1 MTRNQP
7 FVGMTN
13 GVAHSVE
20 GSPHRSRSK
29 KPQIDPVTKYL
40 RAARNG
46 RQEEMVALLQQFA
59 HHGVHVEVC
68 NSSGLNALH
77 LAAKEGHLHIAQL
90 LIDAGIDIHA
100 MTKKGNT
107 ALHIAALSGHL
118 PLVQLLV
125 SRGANVNS
133 VTPERGF
140 TPLYMAAQENHL
152 AVVKHLVDHGAD
164 VNLLTDDG
172 FSPLA
177 VAVQQRHA
185 DIVSFLL
192 RLDSSATGPAT
203 SAAATTT
210 NNTGTL
216 NTIGRDSNTYN
227 TLNSTMNS
235 RRQRSTS
242 SNRKSHLPDL
252 HIAVKKDD
260 SKATALLLQQASAD
274 PNVKAPG
281 SGFTALHLAAH
292 YGYVSIAQILLTHG
306 ANVNVPAGKDNISA
320 LHVAAKCG
328 QTEMTRLLL
337 GHGSEPNAKT
347 KDGLTSLHLASRNG
361 HEEVVDCLLLHGGG
375 GFIDFRMKTKSGLTA
390 LHLAAQAN
398 VPDGQDCSQGH
409 IACARLLLFH
419 GIHVDEISRDL
430 LTPLHISAHCGHVA
444 MAKYLL
450 QHYANPDAR
459 ALNGFAPLHVAVR
472 KRRIPVIVLL
482 LEYYADVN
490 ISTESG
496 LTPLH
501 VAAFVGADEA
511 MHLLLKSGAAV
522 NAESALGERP
532 LHLAVRANNMKL
544 AELLLSCGGEVD
556 ARTGDGGQTSLHLAA
571 RANSAP
577 MCELLLKHGANPS
590 NFATSAGGHSVLHAA
605 ARDGAFDCAQMLLQC
620 GVDPNCRTMKG
631 GELTPLHLAAKHG
644 HLELCRLLLAHGASP
659 DTAATSANCFTP
671 LHMAVMNGHSDVATL
686 LLQSGASANSI
697 AANGL
702 AALHM
707 AVRRNSIEMCQRLV
721 DQGAHVDAQTK
732 WGESAAHT
740 AARLGFLEMLKFL
753 YQYCDANL
761 FITSPLGVTPLHLAA
776 QEDRTVVCRFLIEE
790 CRPNRGGMMPPGV
803 GSMAE
808 MRTKSGY
815 TALHIAVYHN
825 CVSTVLY
832 LLQCGRCNP
841 NWQTHVSGYS
851 PLHVAAQQGNTTLA
865 QYLLRANCQ
874 PDLRTNSGATALAI
888 ASKLRYVTLVELLKG
903 VTTSSV
909 TLTHEIEQEIRS
921 FRTPESIQD
930 ATQWGENS
938 VGGQTNIAEQEDEI
952 DYPETE
958 DMNCFLAPADVQFLT
973 KEADTLPHLSA
984 STRSLPR
991 SGTQTPTHFESYAS
1005 FNKYLSPTNRDAYG
1019 SRPPSGTSNISGY
1032 TTTSYGDNLLL
1043 SPVNAGSLMARL
1055 SISDLAHVRT
1065 FEQQVPSD
1073 NVENIPN
1080 KLSAAGF
1087 LISFVA
1093 DAKGC
1098 RMRAARGNR
1107 LCFIIPARS
1116 CEQPQRI
1123 TCRHVRRHKLIAPP
1137 PLAEDQA
1144 LAARVLELGPVGSKF
1159 TGGPIIVEV
1168 PYVASLSNGEREIA
1182 VYTFSPKLGVGDWQE
1197 HKQPEI
1203 EPRIKML
1210 LDSHL
1215 EDTKSPN
1222 SRRSSATFGESLKGD
1237 DSNSDQRLER
1247 VILTEIPQYIALV
1260 SRLKKDKADI
1270 TPLGGILSSSVEARV
1285 QLSFPEKAVKKEV
1298 KISLHVL
1305 RIRSDII
1312 SRLMTHPQGLVTTNN
1327 LFYCSPVVTI
1337 EPRKRQFHE
1346 RFTICIPSPI
1356 PGLEHNSGSLP
1367 RRPSFG
1373 AQSGGIRLL
1382 RSVTDSIHPAVWED
1396 ITDQTKLG
1404 ELQNGCVTFSSKV
1417 SARFWLVHSP
1427 KPRSTPELL
1436 KIAHAVY
1443 NEGIKIP
1450 YMAKFVVFAKRHAD
1464 NEARL
1469 RLFCVTDDKH
1479 ENVMAGTTL
1488 ESQENFTQIAKS
1500 RDVEIF
1506 DGNRNYLD
1514 WDTNSNLFPVQHPL
1528 NSFRATPMMSAGP
1541 RSTLGGSDSAREDES
1556 APYNGNQDQQ
1566 LSLTFWA
1573 FKENRIHFFVQVKDT
1588 MQNSS
1593 ASGRLQIY
1601 SSGRSHLK
1609 ALRSESEL
1617 LQQHICTL
1625 NLNLPSIHS
1634 PTLENGSEPG
1644 KEINHVVNFASAGER
1659 RRDPTGRLCEP
1670 NLSPDSSAERA
1681 LLRLTVVAD
1690 NIGGDWQRLGLELG
1704 VDPNNINIID
1714 LQVGS
1719 GSAQG
1724 INSNGGES
1732 TADSQKA
1739 YRMLHHWAEFQG
1751 VNATGAALEK
1761 ALNALG
1767 RGEINPMWKKPVFRV
1782 PNPSGKAIDN
1792 QGDSVRRE
1800 PDQALQPEDGQVVR
1814 KLTRIIRVDPDGS
1827 RHEYLHEVDPKEGD
1841 GSGNT
1846 EQLIERAI
1854 ADSPFSGSSDGA
1866 NRGSSRD
1873 NVGVETRN
1881 RVIDKEVLKKTMLV
1895 DGREQVVIE
1904 PCGNSSAPVD
1914 YRHSPPHQIPQS
1926 YSGVQHVHP
1935 GQYPTYANGSSASHD
1950 NAANSPQG
1958 FLRGGGIHKQSTLSS
1973 SADSERTSNS
1983 VYSPE
1988 EEAELQNVLDSYI
2001 HSHPQQP

>member
-1 MTRNQP
+1 MTRNQSL
-7 FVGMTN
+7 VGMSN
-13 GVAHSVE
+13 GVSPGVE
-20 GSPHRSRSK
+20 SSP
-29 KPQIDPVTKYL
+29 QVDPVTKYL

-46 RQEEMVALLQQFA
+46 RQDEMLALLQQYA

-90 LIDAGIDIHA
+90 LMDAGIDIHA

-118 PLVQLLV
+118 PLVKLLV

-152 AVVKHLVDHGAD
+152 AVVKYLVDQGAD

-192 RLDSSATGPAT
+192 RLDSSATGGTMNANYNP
-203 SAAATTT
+203 
-210 NNTGTL
+210 TGTMNSTL
-216 NTIGRDSNTYN
+216 GGKDSSNYN
-227 TLNSTMNS
+227 TLNSVTS
-235 RRQRSTS
+235 THRRQRSTS
-242 SNRKSHLPDL
+242 SNRRSHLPDL

-260 SKATALLLQQASAD
+260 SKATSLLLQQASAD

-306 ANVNVPAGKDNISA
+306 ADPNVPAGKDNISA

-328 QTEMTRLLL
+328 QTEMTRMLL
-337 GHGSEPNAKT
+337 GHGAEPNAKT
-347 KDGLTSLHLASRNG
+347 KDGLTALHLASRNG
-361 HEEVVDCLLLHGGG
+361 HEDVVDCLLLHGGG
-375 GFIDFRMKTKSGLTA
+375 GMIEFRSKTKSGLTA

-398 VPDGQDCSQGH
+398 VPEGQDCTQGH
-409 IACARLLLFH
+409 IACGRLLIFH

-472 KRRIPVIVLL
+472 KRRIPVIILL

-496 LTPLH
+496 LTPMH
-501 VAAFVGADEA
+501 VAAFVGAEQA

-532 LHLAVRANNMKL
+532 LHLAVRANNLKL
-544 AELLLSCGGEVD
+544 AELLLSCGSDVD
-556 ARTGDGGQTSLHLAA
+556 ARTTDGGQTCLHLAA
-571 RANSAP
+571 RANSTP

-590 NFATSAGGHSVLHAA
+590 NFASSSGGHSVLHAA
-605 ARDGAFDCAQMLLQC
+605 ARDGALECVQMLLQR
-620 GVDPNCRTMKG
+620 GVDPNCRTLKG
-631 GELTPLHLAAKHG
+631 GELTALHLAAKYG
-644 HLELCRLLLAHGASP
+644 HMEVCRLLLAHGASP
-659 DTAATSANCFTP
+659 DIAATSASCFTP
-671 LHMAVMNGHSDVATL
+671 LHLAVMNGHSDVAAL

-702 AALHM
+702 SPLHM
-707 AVRRNSIEMCQRLV
+707 AVSRNSVEMCQRLV
-721 DQGAHVDAQTK
+721 DQGAFPDAQTK
-732 WGESAAHT
+732 WGESPAHT

-761 FITSPLGVTPLHLAA
+761 YIASPLGVTPLHMAA
-776 QEDRTVVCRFLIEE
+776 QEDKTVVCRFLIEE
-790 CRPNRGGMMPPGV
+790 CRPFK
-803 GSMAE
+803 GSGINNPVE

-815 TALHIAVYHN
+815 TALHMAVYHN

-841 NWQTHVSGYS
+841 NWQTGVAGYT
-851 PLHVAAQQGNTTLA
+851 PLHVAAQQGNTSLA

-874 PDLRTNSGATALAI
+874 PDLRTNCGATALVI
-888 ASKLRYVTLVELLKG
+888 ASKLRYVTLVDLLKR
-903 VTTSSV
+903 VTTTPV
-909 TLTHEIEQEIRS
+909 TLTPEIENEIRS

-930 ATQWGENS
+930 ATQWGENV
-938 VGGQTNIAEQEDEI
+938 VGGQNNIAEQEDEI

-958 DMNCFLAPADVQFLT
+958 DMNCFLAPADLQFLT
-973 KEADTLPHLSA
+973 KDADNLPLLSA
-984 STRSLPR
+984 VSTRSLPR
-991 SGTQTPTHFESYAS
+991 SGTQTPTQFESYAS
-1005 FNKYLSPTNRDAYG
+1005 FNKYLSPNRGDYG

-1073 NVENIPN
+1073 NVESMPN

-1182 VYTFSPKLGVGDWQE
+1182 VFTFSPKQSGGEWTE

-1203 EPRIKML
+1203 QARIKML

-1215 EDTKSPN
+1215 EDQKSPN
-1222 SRRSSATFGESLKGD
+1222 SRRSSGTFGESSKSD
-1237 DSNSDQRLER
+1237 DSNPDQRLER

-1270 TPLGGILSSSVEARV
+1270 TPLGGIISSSVEARV
-1285 QLSFPEKAVKKEV
+1285 QLSFPEKAVKKDV

-1312 SRLMTHPQGLVTTNN
+1312 SRLLTNPQGLVTASNM
-1327 LFYCSPVVTI
+1327 FHCSPVVTI

-1346 RFTICIPSPI
+1346 RFTICVPSPI
-1356 PGLEHNSGSLP
+1356 PGVENNSGSLP

-1382 RSVTDSIHPAVWED
+1382 RSVTGGTKRSKRSSFVSNSATNIFPGLLRKSKQTRKDSIHPAVWED
-1396 ITDQTKLG
+1396 ITDQTRLG

-1443 NEGIKIP
+1443 NEAIKVP
-1450 YMAKFVVFAKRHAD
+1450 YMAKFIVFAKRHAE

-1479 ENVMAGTTL
+1479 EGVMSGSTL

-1500 RDVEIF
+1500 RDVEVF

-1514 WDTNSNLFPVQHPL
+1514 WDANSNLFPVQHPL
-1528 NSFRATPMMSAGP
+1528 NSFRSTPMVS
-1541 RSTLGGSDSAREDES
+1541 GSKEDEGG
-1556 APYNGNQDQQ
+1556 PYGGNQEQQ

-1588 MQNSS
+1588 MYIQNGTP
-1593 ASGRLQIY
+1593 SGRLQIY
-1601 SSGRSHLK
+1601 NSGRSHLK
-1609 ALRSESEL
+1609 SLRSEADL
-1617 LQQHICTL
+1617 LQLHICTL
-1625 NLNLPSIHS
+1625 SLNLPNIYASAG
-1634 PTLENGSEPG
+1634 LDNGSGAG
-1644 KEINHVVNFASAGER
+1644 KDINHLVNFASAGER

-1690 NIGGDWQRLGLELG
+1690 SIGSDWQKLGMGLG
-1704 VDPNNINIID
+1704 IDPNNLNIID
-1714 LQVGS
+1714 LQVGN
-1719 GSAQG
+1719 GSQ
-1724 INSNGGES
+1724 SSDGEN

-1739 YRMLHHWAEFQG
+1739 YRMLHHWAEYQG

-1761 ALNALG
+1761 ALNNIG
-1767 RGEINPMWKKPVFRV
+1767 RGEINPKWRKPVFRA
-1782 PNPSGKAIDN
+1782 PGGGSIDRSSKDL
-1792 QGDSVRRE
+1792 DSRE
-1800 PDQALQPEDGQVVR
+1800 TPEENNDSRVVR
-1814 KLTRIIRVDPDGS
+1814 KLTRVIRVDPDGT
-1827 RHEYLHEVDPKEGD
+1827 RHEYLQEVDPRDTTGASKSTDE
-1841 GSGNT
+1841 
-1846 EQLIERAI
+1846 LIERAI
-1854 ADSPFSGSSDGA
+1854 ADSPFSSENGNAAGEK
-1866 NRGSSRD
+1866 
-1873 NVGVETRN
+1873 VETTVRN
-1881 RVIDKEVLKKTMLV
+1881 VVIDREVVKKTIIV
-1895 DGREQVVIE
+1895 DGKEQVVIE
-1904 PCGNSSAPVD
+1904 PYPPRSPSQASSHLPNQNVSPTYLNGSPVD
-1914 YRHSPPHQIPQS
+1914 SNVSGPGTSQIPSNQNPTNGTV
-1926 YSGVQHVHP
+1926 YS
-1935 GQYPTYANGSSASHD
+1935 AED
-1950 NAANSPQG
+1950 
-1958 FLRGGGIHKQSTLSS
+1958 
-1973 SADSERTSNS
+1973 DSELQTALDNYIQSN
-1983 VYSPE
+1983 
-1988 EEAELQNVLDSYI
+1988 
-2001 HSHPQQP
+2001 HQP